1 MNIEE
6 DPYRRPEPAPRGA
19 LELGDGPLEFST
31 SRSERNSGPKG
42 LGGWLIVMAIVM
54 FWALLSLLGT
64 MGLTSSQLAALEPG
78 DALRAPLRVRM
89 AADGLLIALNIVAI
103 ALFFM
108 KSRWFPRV
116 FIAWLALGALAG
128 VVVFVLARQIAG
140 IAPEYSYRF
149 GGAMVSALFYG
160 GVWIAYTIMS
170 DRVKNTFGS

>member
-1 MNIEE
+1 MSAEE

-19 LELGDGPLEFST
+19 LELGDRPLEFST

-42 LGGWLIVMAIVM
+42 LGGWLIVVAIVLC
-54 FWALLSLLGT
+54 WALLSQLGS
-64 MGLTSSQLAALEPG
+64 MGFISSQLAALDPG

-89 AADGLLIALNIVAI
+89 GADGVLIALNIVAI
-103 ALFFM
+103 VLFFM

-116 FIAWLALGALAG
+116 FIAWLALGALTTI
-128 VVVFVLARQIAG
+128 VVFVLTRQSAD

-149 GGAMVSALFYG
+149 GAAMVGALFYSG
-160 GVWIAYTIMS
+160 IWIAYTVMS